1 MKINDDSV
9 SLATVCFASDPGLI
23 GLGRPGFRTVWHRA
37 AGTTAW
43 VKEQTG
49 ATRTSAQMG
58 QALRWFATQ
67 SQWSLEVDAAAGTA
81 SITPRAG
88 YIPPP
93 PAPAPFIAYR
103 CAGCGAV
110 VARRRRAKEGEPVWC
125 GGRRCAT
132 TFTIRLA
139 NVDDTERD
147 LQHFLLLLE
156 AAVGAA
162 DEAEGPVV
170 TVQQ

>member
-1 MKINDDSV
+1 MKIIDDSV

-23 GLGRPGFRTVWHRA
+23 GLGRPGFRTVWRRA
-37 AGTTAW
+37 RGATVWTKDG
-43 VKEQTG
+43 TG
-49 ATRTSAQMG
+49 ATKSSAQMAT
-58 QALRWFATQ
+58 ALRWFATQ
-67 SQWSLEVDAAAGTA
+67 SQWTLKIDAAAGTA

-93 PAPAPFIAYR
+93 PAPSPFIAYR

-110 VARRRRAKEGEPVWC
+110 VARRRRAKEGEPIWC
-125 GGRRCAT
+125 GGRRCRN

-147 LQHFLLLLE
+147 LEHFLLLLE

-162 DEAEGPVV
+162 DETGGPVV